1 MWERTAT
8 HRRRVPEEKGLMAR
22 SMAKSSTIL
31 STESR
36 AGRRGDLTAAGP
48 AEGGGVGRADLGAGG
63 GDGGGGGGGN
73 CEEAPALR
81 FGFV

>member
-1 MWERTAT
+1 
-8 HRRRVPEEKGLMAR
+8 
-22 SMAKSSTIL
+22 MAKSSTIL

-36 AGRRGDLTAAGP
+36 AGWRGDLTAAGT
-48 AEGGGVGRADLGAGG
+48 AEGGGVGRADLGAG
-63 GDGGGGGGGN
+63 GGGGGGGN